1 MFLFEC
7 GETSGRV
14 GTPRQKKRIGVALE
28 RRSSKAYATAERWRI
43 LEPLRKAVNLQRGEA
58 RRREVLPV
66 RNRVSARIA
75 YEHMTL
81 SGRRFLWLIAAS
93 GAGYVHL
100 RIGAAAKQA

>member
-1 MFLFEC
+1 MRRNFRK
-7 GETSGRV
+7 GGNTSAEKENWCSARAA
-14 GTPRQKKRIGVALE
+14 R
-28 RRSSKAYATAERWRI
+28 SKAYATAERWRI

-81 SGRRFLWLIAAS
+81 SGRGFLWLIAAS
-93 GAGYVHL
+93 GAGGYVHL
-100 RIGAAAKQA
+100 GIGAAAKQA